1 MKLGLGLALAALA
14 YGLLSHA
21 PASAQ
26 LPGQGDLFVVSANCC
41 GIVADFACCGGAG
54 GLIRVNVTTGAQ
66 TLLASGANLLAL
78 VGIAQL
84 AISDRFVVDPSCCD

>member
-1 MKLGLGLALAALA
+1 MPTLKLGLGLALAALV

-41 GIVADFACCGGAG
+41 GGTGGVV
-54 GLIRVNVTTGAQ
+54 RVNPSTG
-66 TLLASGANLLAL
+66 
-78 VGIAQL
+78 
-84 AISDRFVVDPSCCD
+84 P